1 MLVLAI
7 GGLRPQCRLSEKNHW
22 ERPVTDMTLADASAS
37 RGSAWPAPGK
47 NTLFFVLIVA
57 ILILYCAPLSV
68 IFKVYIDNIALG
80 TPLDEND
87 PVVAWFIKFAEGQE
101 RHLNQVH
108 KILIPLI
115 TFIAAASFATAR
127 ASWRTLCL
135 SLLILF
141 FFFLAIGMQVAF
153 EASLPDKVETVSP
166 FFTRLEET
174 LVTYLMLIL
183 GLQSAQRA
191 ADEEPAGPPADTPEG
206 RKPAKPGK
214 ASPKTNEGNV
224 KPPPG

>member
-1 MLVLAI
+1 MTAT
-7 GGLRPQCRLSEKNHW
+7 
-22 ERPVTDMTLADASAS
+22 VTDASAS
-37 RGSAWPAPGK
+37 VSFGWSAPSK
-47 NTLFFVLIVA
+47 NTAFFVLIVV
-57 ILILYCAPLSV
+57 ILILYCVPL
-68 IFKVYIDNIALG
+68 ILIANVYVNNIALE

-87 PVVAWFIKFAEGQE
+87 SIVAWFIKFAEGQE

-127 ASWRTLCL
+127 ASWRTLLL

-153 EASLPDKVETVSP
+153 EASVPEKVETVSP

-174 LVTYLMLIL
+174 LATYLMLIL

-191 ADEEPAGPPADTPEG
+191 SDEEPAATPAG
-206 RKPAKPGK
+206 RPGGRSPAKPDK
-214 ASPKTNEGNV
+214 ASPTRNEGEV
-224 KPPPG
+224 KLPPR

>member
-1 MLVLAI
+1 M
-7 GGLRPQCRLSEKNHW
+7 
-22 ERPVTDMTLADASAS
+22 TDTGASVG
-37 RGSAWPAPGK
+37 REFTWPALSK
-47 NTLFFVLIVA
+47 NKVFFLLIVL
-57 ILILYCAPLSV
+57 ILILYCAPLIV
-68 IFKVYIDNIALG
+68 IFKVYVQNIALS

-87 PVVAWFIKFAEGQE
+87 SVVAWFIKFAEGQE

-135 SLLILF
+135 SVLILL
-141 FFFLAIGMQVAF
+141 FFFLAIFMQVAF

-174 LVTYLMLIL
+174 LVTYFMLIL
-183 GLQSAQRA
+183 GLQAAQA
-191 ADEEPAGPPADTPEG
+191 AGDKEPSDKPKPTPEG
-206 RKPAKPGK
+206 RKAAKPESGQRGRGK
-214 ASPKTNEGNV
+214 NKGDV
-224 KPPPG
+224 KPPQG